1 MMECIE
7 KAVYE
12 KDEGVEKHKLHQ
24 LDIQF
29 KDDYIKRFYEALMKA
44 VDDNE
49 KSKSKLLDKPGDHSF
64 MVSGSNLPSK
74 ILKSRKKTSLI
85 SDYYIRGYPFILED
99 GQTYINTN
107 EALEWATVFGF
118 SPLMNGNKLNP
129 F

>member
-12 KDEGVEKHKLHQ
+12 KDEGVEKHKLYQ